1 MDPISWDALKA
12 REQIIKLSDI
22 NLDKDYFIIGH
33 HDNRRSSY
41 QWTDYPL
48 YLVKASD
55 ILAPVTNN
63 KDRQMATSSAAT
75 GTVSTTYIDL
85 LPISLTTNELDPI
98 NMGATGNYQI
108 HFSCDYDVSDA
119 LTAGQFILN
128 INGVDIPGTATLE
141 GLTLGRLRT
150 SIIWQADNLLAN
162 TIIKIRY
169 KVIPGNLGSV
179 INVYNRTLLI
189 DGVNTLT
196 II

>member
-1 MDPISWDALKA
+1 MDPISWDALKF

-22 NLDKDYFIIGH
+22 NLEKDYFIIGH

-48 YLVKASD
+48 YLVKAAD
-55 ILAPVTNN
+55 LLAPVANN
-63 KDRQMATSSAAT
+63 RDRQMSTASAAT
-75 GTVSTTYIDL
+75 GTSSITYVDL
-85 LPISLTTNELDPI
+85 SGISLTTNELDPVLT
-98 NMGATGNYQI
+98 GATGNYQI
-108 HFSCDYDVSDA
+108 HFSCDYDVSDV

-128 INGVDIPGTATLE
+128 INGADVIPTATLE
-141 GLTLGRLRT
+141 GLTGGRLRT
-150 SIIWQADNLLAN
+150 TIIWQADTLLAN

-179 INVYNRTLLI
+179 INVYNRTLMI